1 MKRIYSL
8 ALCLVAISSL
18 FAIAAGQSDSRT
30 QSAQTNLADGKNR
43 SSAAEPVPYA
53 IAVLHKA
60 QHALGGAERLRAIH
74 DVTREVEMVNLAT
87 KETARSTSQIIFPD
101 VIRLS
106 SDSPFGQIIAF
117 CDGQTAWESSPL
129 GIDNRLPNW
138 QIKASR
144 QDLYRQLESLLL
156 SDQDPDRKVE
166 AAERGKVN
174 GWPADSL
181 KISSASA
188 GTVRIWVDA
197 GSGDLLEMEY
207 QRVVAKGEGPL
218 IDEFYSDY
226 RWVNKTVRVPF
237 HIHTLSD
244 GEPYMDTEIVR
255 AEYNKG
261 LKADVL
267 AQKPSAS
274 QQ

>member
-1 MKRIYSL
+1 MKRIHSL
-8 ALCLVAISSL
+8 ALCFVAISSVVT
-18 FAIAAGQSDSRT
+18 IAAGQSDSRA
-30 QSAQTNLADGKNR
+30 QSAQAKLADGTNR
-43 SSAAEPVPYA
+43 SSAAELGPYA

-60 QHALGGAERLRAIH
+60 QNALGGAERLRAIH
-74 DVTREVEMVNLAT
+74 DVTREVEMVNLST
-87 KETARSTSQIIFPD
+87 KEKARSTSQIIFPD

-117 CDGQTAWESSPL
+117 CDGQTAWESSSL
-129 GIDNRLPNW
+129 GFDNRLPNW
-138 QIKASR
+138 QITASR
-144 QDLYRQLESLLL
+144 QDLYRQLETLVL
-156 SDQDPDRKVE
+156 SDRYPDRKVE

-174 GWPADSL
+174 GRPADSL

-218 IDEFYSDY
+218 INEFYSDY